1 MSTVTL
7 NIPDSVETTEFELKM
22 TLAAKLFEEGK
33 VSSGQA
39 AEIVGISKRS
49 FIELVGSFGVS
60 VFGYDNLDAEI
71 STKK

>member
-39 AEIVGISKRS
+39 AEIIGISKRS

-71 STKK
+71 STK

>member
-39 AEIVGISKRS
+39 AEIIGISKRS

-71 STKK
+71 STQ

>member
-1 MSTVTL
+1 
-7 NIPDSVETTEFELKM
+7 M

-49 FIELVGSFGVS
+49 FIELVGSLGAS
-60 VFGYDNLDAEI
+60 ISGYDNLNAETLI
-71 STKK
+71 AHK

>member
-71 STKK
+71 STK

>member
-49 FIELVGSFGVS
+49 FIELSGSFGVS

-71 STKK
+71 STQ

>member
-1 MSTVTL
+1 MSTVKLT
-7 NIPDSVETTEFELKM
+7 ISDSVEISEFELKM

-49 FIELVGSFGVS
+49 FIELVGSFGAS
-60 VFGYDNLDAEI
+60 IFGYV
-71 STKK
+71 SCKC

>member
-7 NIPDSVETTEFELKM
+7 NIPDSVETTELELKM
-22 TLAAKLFEEGK
+22 TLASKLFEEGK

-49 FIELVGSFGVS
+49 FIELAGSFGVS
-60 VFGYDNLDAEI
+60 VFGYESLDAEC
-71 STKK
+71 STK

>member
-1 MSTVTL
+1 MSIVKVT
-7 NIPDSVETTEFELKM
+7 IPDSVETSEFELKM

-49 FIELVGSFGVS
+49 FIELVGSFRVS
-60 VFGYDNLDAEI
+60 IFGYDNLNAEVL
-71 STKK
+71 TK

>member
-1 MSTVTL
+1 MSIIKVT
-7 NIPDSVETTEFELKM
+7 IPDSVETSEFELKM

-60 VFGYDNLDAEI
+60 IFGYG
-71 STKK
+71 SCKC

>member
-1 MSTVTL
+1 MSTATL

-49 FIELVGSFGVS
+49 FIELSGSFGVS

-71 STKK
+71 SNK